1 MEKYNKIL
9 NKANNHHCWVRFCSG
24 SFQICK
30 RRVLSK
36 MRVLVRF
43 GFGSNPISNYCC
55 VMCLCAMQAYNFD
68 QRQRNAPGRRL
79 KMAADDPDDV
89 TRSVFYGGD
98 VIDDVSGGVTNHSG
112 AGLVMDPSDQ
122 MTSGCLLYK
131 FVVDCING
139 LVCVLGLIG
148 NLIAFVVFY
157 KDTMKTSTSFLFQVS
172 YFILIYHTKR

>member
-1 MEKYNKIL
+1 MY
-9 NKANNHHCWVRFCSG
+9 
-24 SFQICK
+24 
-30 RRVLSK
+30 
-36 MRVLVRF
+36 
-43 GFGSNPISNYCC
+43 
-55 VMCLCAMQAYNFD
+55 QAGLQQCH
-68 QRQRNAPGRRL
+68 QRQRNARGRRL
-79 KMAADDPDDV
+79 KMADDHADDV

-112 AGLVMDPSDQ
+112 AGLVVATDQ

-157 KDTMKTSTSFLFQVS
+157 KDTMKTSTSFLFQVI
-172 YFILIYHTKR
+172 FIFGSRPLASFSRYAIVSNSRFQIFIVPYSPDKTVAEKEE